1 MILSFI
7 NNKYQFRKYT
17 FSILIIFTIILFSG
31 VYFYN
36 FQRSH
41 RNARTIIPFIIKRI
55 HVIIIAFSVLSL
67 VMGVSCNNVKVTNN
81 SSDFVKNKNKYAR
94 LFSIE
99 EKGNLKKLSIFD
111 VKGNKKEDYFLLN
124 KNFQVPDTLRNKN
137 IIKTPVKRVICLSTT
152 HIAFVDALN
161 ETDKIIALSGSQYIY
176 NPKLIKRINTGKL
189 KDTGYENSLDFELIL
204 SLKPDLVTVYDIN
217 GSISPTINKLK
228 QYHIPVVQINE
239 YSETSVLG
247 QAEWIKFFAEFFEKE
262 NLAEQKFTKIEKNYS
277 FFKKAADTIRYKPS
291 VLLNMPWKGTWYI
304 PGGKSNIAQ
313 LIKDA
318 GGNYLWK
325 NTEEY
330 HNYSLNIEA
339 VYMKA
344 KEADFWLNTG
354 QAKSI
359 NDITNTDI
367 RLNDFKPIKTGL
379 IFNRNK
385 RLSPGGGN
393 DYMESGTVRPD
404 LILKDLIKILHPNL
418 FPENDFFYYTKLD

>member
-1 MILSFI
+1 MNISFI
-7 NNKYQFRKYT
+7 RIFFQ
-17 FSILIIFTIILFSG
+17 ILIITATLQF
-31 VYFYN
+31 
-36 FQRSH
+36 
-41 RNARTIIPFIIKRI
+41 
-55 HVIIIAFSVLSL
+55 
-67 VMGVSCNNVKVTNN
+67 SCNNVKVTNN
-81 SSDFVKNKNKYAR
+81 SSDFVINKNKYAR

-239 YSETSVLG
+239 YSETSVMG

-277 FFKKAADTIRYKPS
+277 YFKKAADTIRYKPS

-418 FPENDFFYYTKLD
+418 FSENDFFYYTKLD

>member
-1 MILSFI
+1 MNISFI
-7 NNKYQFRKYT
+7 RIFFQ
-17 FSILIIFTIILFSG
+17 ILIITATLQF
-31 VYFYN
+31 
-36 FQRSH
+36 
-41 RNARTIIPFIIKRI
+41 
-55 HVIIIAFSVLSL
+55 
-67 VMGVSCNNVKVTNN
+67 SCNNVKVTNN
-81 SSDFVKNKNKYAR
+81 SSDFVINKNKYAR

-239 YSETSVLG
+239 YSETSVMG

-277 FFKKAADTIRYKPS
+277 YFKKAADTIRYKPS

-354 QAKSI
+354 QANSI

-418 FPENDFFYYTKLD
+418 FSENDFFYYTKLD

>member
-1 MILSFI
+1 MNISFI
-7 NNKYQFRKYT
+7 RIFFQ
-17 FSILIIFTIILFSG
+17 ILILTATLQF
-31 VYFYN
+31 
-36 FQRSH
+36 
-41 RNARTIIPFIIKRI
+41 
-55 HVIIIAFSVLSL
+55 
-67 VMGVSCNNVKVTNN
+67 SCNNVKVTNN

-111 VKGNKKEDYFLLN
+111 VKGNEKENYFLLN
-124 KNFQVPDTLRNKN
+124 KNIQIPDTLRNKN

-161 ETDKIIALSGSQYIY
+161 ETDKIIAVSGSQYIY

-262 NLAEQKFTKIEKNYS
+262 NLAEQKFTKVEKNYS
-277 FFKKAADTIRYKPS
+277 YFKKAADTISYKPS

-325 NTEEY
+325 NTEEH
-330 HNYSLNIEA
+330 HNYSLNIEE

-344 KEADFWLNTG
+344 KEAEFWLNTG

-367 RLNDFKPIKTGL
+367 RLNDFKSIKTGL

-404 LILKDLIKILHPNL
+404 LILKDLIKILHPELLPKDTLYYYRKL
-418 FPENDFFYYTKLD
+418 F